1 MSSSEWD
8 EKHPDQQLFRPG
20 GKKGAHVLA
29 VKDASSDTGFKIIFY
44 LMKEV
49 KIPSRPFLRKTS
61 IENEQKYKIKPDI
74 IIYSKERNDKVI
86 LDTKWKTLLD
96 DSGKPD
102 VSNSD
107 IYQMYVY
114 QKKTS
119 ARKVVLLFP
128 MVEKLK
134 EIHYTN
140 ADDIDISPYQTDMNN
155 VENAVKSM
163 KLF

>member
-1 MSSSEWD
+1 MIVVN
-8 EKHPDQQLFRPG
+8 QMFQI
-20 GKKGAHVLA
+20 V
-29 VKDASSDTGFKIIFY
+29 IF
-44 LMKEV
+44 
-49 KIPSRPFLRKTS
+49 
-61 IENEQKYKIKPDI
+61 IKCMFI
-74 IIYSKERNDKVI
+74 R
-86 LDTKWKTLLD
+86 
-96 DSGKPD
+96 
-102 VSNSD
+102 
-107 IYQMYVY
+107 
-114 QKKTS
+114 KKTS

>member
-1 MSSSEWD
+1 ME
-8 EKHPDQQLFRPG
+8 
-20 GKKGAHVLA
+20 
-29 VKDASSDTGFKIIFY
+29 
-44 LMKEV
+44 
-49 KIPSRPFLRKTS
+49 
-61 IENEQKYKIKPDI
+61 
-74 IIYSKERNDKVI
+74 
-86 LDTKWKTLLD
+86 TLLD

-119 ARKVVLLFP
+119 ARKVLLLFP